1 MRILVT
7 TASRHGGTREIGE
20 AVADVLAA
28 AGHAVD
34 RIPPE
39 DVLAV
44 DRYDAV
50 VLGSAVYAG
59 RLAVSLRDLVER
71 QGGQLAARPVW
82 LFWSGP
88 VGHGGRVTGEAAT
101 PPDDVDA
108 VARRIDAREVACFGG
123 QLRSAELGLAE
134 RALVAMID
142 AEDGDHRDFDAVEE
156 WARGVAVSLRGA
168 PPRPAAP

>member
-20 AVADVLAA
+20 TVADVLAA
-28 AGHAVD
+28 AGNEVELL
-34 RIPPE
+34 PPE
-39 DVLAV
+39 DVVAV
-44 DRYDAV
+44 DPYHAV

-71 QGGQLAARPVW
+71 QAGQLSARPVW

-101 PPDDVDA
+101 PPDEVDT
-108 VARRIDAREVACFGG
+108 VAHRVGAREVACFGG
-123 QLRSAELGLAE
+123 RLRTAELGLAE

-142 AEDGDHRDFDAVEE
+142 AEDGDHRDFEAVAD
-156 WARGVAVSLRGA
+156 WARGIAVSPRGA
-168 PPRPAAP
+168 RPRPIAP

>member
-7 TASRHGGTREIGE
+7 TASRHGSTREIGE

-28 AGHAVD
+28 EGHEVD
-34 RIPPE
+34 RADPE
-39 DVLAV
+39 DVTAV

-59 RLAVSLRDLVER
+59 RLAVTLRDLVER

-88 VGHGGRVTGEAAT
+88 VGHRGRVTGEAAV
-101 PPDDVDA
+101 PPDEVEV

-123 QLRSAELGLAE
+123 QLRRSELGLAE

-142 AEDGDHRDFDAVEE
+142 AEDGDHRDFEAVEE
-156 WARGVAVSLRGA
+156 WARSIAVSLRGGR
-168 PPRPAAP
+168 PRPAVP